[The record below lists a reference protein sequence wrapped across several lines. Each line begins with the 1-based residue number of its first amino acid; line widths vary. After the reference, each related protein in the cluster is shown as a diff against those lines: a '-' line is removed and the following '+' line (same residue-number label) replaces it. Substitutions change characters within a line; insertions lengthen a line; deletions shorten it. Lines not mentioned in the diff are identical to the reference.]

1 MAAAEKLWGLLFFH
15 PKVVEEVLSMSRLPK
30 HARRTKSCRFLTCFV
45 HPVDLIFFQLLVTWS
60 CPSAITCSLQQRQ
73 AGAWQP
79 VTADNV
85 PAARHG
91 HTAVLDAKQRM
102 WVFGGSSGA
111 LEVKAARCGAHIS
124 MGYRVSEHPNRGY
137 SFYLDIP
144 YIYIP

>member
-1 MAAAEKLWGLLFFH
+1 M
-15 PKVVEEVLSMSRLPK
+15 
-30 HARRTKSCRFLTCFV
+30 
-45 HPVDLIFFQLLVTWS
+45 
-60 CPSAITCSLQQRQ
+60 QQRQ

-102 WVFGGSSGA
+102 WVFGGSNGA
-111 LEVKAARCGAHIS
+111 PEDKAARCGAHIS
-124 MGYRVSEHPNRGY
+124 MAYRLSEHPNRGY

-144 YIYIP
+144 YIYHDPNLGIILAL